1 MPTGHRATT
10 PTLRPTR
17 ASKRVVTTPRLRI
30 VSTSFGPTRERSIV
44 LTRHLIRVDYVLA
57 RRAAAAHMAMVVDRM
72 NRAFEE
78 WAATL

>member
-10 PTLRPTR
+10 PTLRPTS

-30 VSTSFGPTRERSIV
+30 VSNGTGQTHARSIE
-44 LTRHLIRVDYVLA
+44 LTRHLIRIDFVLA
-57 RRAAAAHMAMVVDRM
+57 RRAAAAHMAKVIDRM

-78 WAATL
+78 WAETL

>member
-1 MPTGHRATT
+1 MPTGHRAST

-17 ASKRVVTTPRLRI
+17 ASKQVVTTSRLRI
-30 VSTSFGPTRERSIV
+30 VSSNIGPTHARSIE
-44 LTRHLIRVDYVLA
+44 LTRHLIRIDFILA
-57 RRAAAAHMAMVVDRM
+57 RRAAAAHMAKVIDRM